1 MKGACVFIFFMIS
14 NAILGVCG
22 IGLLVIGILFIL
34 GSTLTR
40 RLNAVPR
47 NLESLPD
54 SVAAIIVLM
63 VIGAYITAIFILG
76 TCSKNRRRVLIAYFV
91 LILILVIVDI
101 AMTVFFNRLFILNPR
116 FVLFKISTII
126 FGVSTGVGFINFILA
141 LIYFILIGRENN
153 PQLDAEVRNMEYIN
167 IPENQL
173 V

>member
-1 MKGACVFIFFMIS
+1 MKGACVFVFFMIF
-14 NAILGVCG
+14 NAILGLYG
-22 IGLLVIGILFIL
+22 IAIIIVGILISL
-34 GSTLTR
+34 KNTKR
-40 RLNAVPR
+40 RLSAVPR
-47 NLESLPD
+47 NLISGPDGLAVLISL
-54 SVAAIIVLM
+54 I

-76 TCSKNRRRVLIAYFV
+76 VCSKNRRRVLIAYFV

-116 FVLFKISTII
+116 FVYFKISTIV

-153 PQLDAEVRNMEYIN
+153 PQLDADVRNMEYIN

>member
-34 GSTLTR
+34 GSTLKR
-40 RLNAVPR
+40 RLSAVPR
-47 NLESLPD
+47 NLISGPDGLAVLISL
-54 SVAAIIVLM
+54 I

-76 TCSKNRRRVLIAYFV
+76 VCSKNRRRVLIAYFV

-101 AMTVFFNRLFILNPR
+101 AMTVYFNRLFILNPY
-116 FVLFKISTII
+116 LEQFKICTII

-153 PQLDAEVRNMEYIN
+153 PQLDGDVRNMEYIN

>member
-1 MKGACVFIFFMIS
+1 MKGACVFVFFMIF
-14 NAILGVCG
+14 NAILGLYG
-22 IGLLVIGILFIL
+22 IAIIIVGILISL
-34 GSTLTR
+34 KNTKR
-40 RLNAVPR
+40 RLSAVPR
-47 NLESLPD
+47 NLISGPDGLAVLISL
-54 SVAAIIVLM
+54 I

-76 TCSKNRRRVLIAYFV
+76 VCSKNRRRVLIAYFV

-116 FVLFKISTII
+116 FVLFKISTIV
-126 FGVSTGVGFINFILA
+126 FGVSTGFGFINFILA

-153 PQLDAEVRNMEYIN
+153 PQLDGDVRNMEYIN

>member
-1 MKGACVFIFFMIS
+1 MKGACVFVFFMIF
-14 NAILGVCG
+14 NAILGLYG
-22 IGLLVIGILFIL
+22 IAIIIVGILISL
-34 GSTLTR
+34 KNTKR
-40 RLNAVPR
+40 RLSAVPR
-47 NLESLPD
+47 NLSSGPDGLAVLISL
-54 SVAAIIVLM
+54 I

-76 TCSKNRRRVLIAYFV
+76 VCSKNRRRVLIAYFV

-116 FVLFKISTII
+116 FVYFKISTIV

-153 PQLDAEVRNMEYIN
+153 PQLDGDVRNMEYIN

>member
-1 MKGACVFIFFMIS
+1 MKGACVFVFFMIF
-14 NAILGVCG
+14 NAILGLYG
-22 IGLLVIGILFIL
+22 IAIIIVGMLISFRNKN
-34 GSTLTR
+34 R
-40 RLNAVPR
+40 RLSAVPR
-47 NLESLPD
+47 NLREGPD
-54 SVAAIIVLM
+54 IPAVLISM
-63 VIGAYITAIFILG
+63 IVIGAYITAIFILG
-76 TCSKNRRRVLIAYFV
+76 VCSKNRRRVLIAYFV

-116 FVLFKISTII
+116 FVYFKISTIV

-153 PQLDAEVRNMEYIN
+153 PQLDADVRNMEYIN

>member
-1 MKGACVFIFFMIS
+1 MKGACVFVFFMIF
-14 NAILGVCG
+14 NAILGLYGIAIIIVG
-22 IGLLVIGILFIL
+22 ILIGLKN
-34 GSTLTR
+34 TKK
-40 RLNAVPR
+40 RLLSAVPR
-47 NLESLPD
+47 NLSSGPDGLAVLISL
-54 SVAAIIVLM
+54 I

-76 TCSKNRRRVLIAYFV
+76 VCSKNRRRVLIAYFV

-116 FVLFKISTII
+116 FVYFKISTIV

-153 PQLDAEVRNMEYIN
+153 PQLDGDVRNMEYIN

>member
-1 MKGACVFIFFMIS
+1 MKGACVFVFFMIF
-14 NAILGVCG
+14 NAILGLYG
-22 IGLLVIGILFIL
+22 IAIIIVGILISL
-34 GSTLTR
+34 KNTKR
-40 RLNAVPR
+40 RLSAVPR
-47 NLESLPD
+47 NLISGPDGLAVLISL
-54 SVAAIIVLM
+54 I

-76 TCSKNRRRVLIAYFV
+76 VCSKNRRRVLIAYFV

-116 FVLFKISTII
+116 FVLFKISTIV
-126 FGVSTGVGFINFILA
+126 FGVSTGFGFINFILA

-153 PQLDAEVRNMEYIN
+153 PQLDADVRNMEYIN

>member
-1 MKGACVFIFFMIS
+1 MKGACVFVFFMIF
-14 NAILGVCG
+14 NAILGLYG
-22 IGLLVIGILFIL
+22 IAIIIVGILISL
-34 GSTLTR
+34 KNTKR
-40 RLNAVPR
+40 RLSAVPR
-47 NLESLPD
+47 NLISGPDGLAVLISLI
-54 SVAAIIVLM
+54 A
-63 VIGAYITAIFILG
+63 IGAYITAIFILG
-76 TCSKNRRRVLIAYFV
+76 VCSKNRRRVLIAYFV

-116 FVLFKISTII
+116 FVYFKISTIV

-153 PQLDAEVRNMEYIN
+153 PQLDADVRNMEYIN